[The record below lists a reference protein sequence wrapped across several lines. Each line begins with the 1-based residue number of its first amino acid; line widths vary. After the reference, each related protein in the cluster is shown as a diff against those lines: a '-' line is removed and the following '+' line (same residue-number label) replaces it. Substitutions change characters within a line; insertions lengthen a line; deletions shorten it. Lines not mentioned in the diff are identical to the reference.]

1 MNSSLLL
8 SWVTFGYFFSALFYL
23 IAMIF
28 KKEGVGRIA
37 GWVLRIFFIIQ
48 TGAIIM
54 RWVESYQMGI
64 GHAPL
69 SNLYESLIFFS
80 WTIALIYIWIE
91 LKIRS
96 RTIGVFATPFAFLA
110 MAYASFSPDMNS
122 RIQPLMPALQSNW
135 LIAHV
140 ITCFLGYAAFAVS
153 CSLSIMYLIKKPRS
167 EKKGKKRDAQGIT
180 SYFPGIP
187 VLDDL
192 IYQMIIIG
200 FLLLTL
206 GIATGSIWA
215 HSAWGT
221 YWSWDPKE
229 TWSLIT
235 WLLYAALLHA
245 RMIKGWHGSRIAWLS
260 IIGFACVLFT
270 YFGVNFILS
279 GLHSY
284 GTA

>member
-23 IAMIF
+23 IALVF

-37 GWVLRIFFIIQ
+37 GWIIRIVFIIQ
-48 TGAIIM
+48 TVAIIM
-54 RWVESYQMGI
+54 RWIESYQMGI

-91 LKIRS
+91 WRTRS
-96 RTIGVFATPFAFLA
+96 RTIGVFATPFAFLS
-110 MAYASFSPDMNS
+110 MAYASFSPDMNT

-140 ITCFLGYAAFAVS
+140 LTCFLGYAAFAVS

-167 EKKGKKRDAQGIT
+167 GKRTGSQGIT
-180 SYFPGIP
+180 SYFPGIA

-192 IYQMIIIG
+192 IYQMILVG
-200 FLLLTL
+200 FLLLTV

-245 RMIKGWHGSRIAWLS
+245 RMIKGWHGTRISWLS

>member
-1 MNSSLLL
+1 MNSSYLL
-8 SWVTFGYFFSALFYL
+8 SLVTFGYFFSALFYL
-23 IAMIF
+23 ISLVI
-28 KKEGVGRIA
+28 KKSGIGRLATGILWA
-37 GWVLRIFFIIQ
+37 VLAIH
-48 TGAIIM
+48 TGAIIL
-54 RWVESYQMGI
+54 RWVESYQLGI

-69 SNLYESLIFFS
+69 SNLYESLIFFA
-80 WTIALIYIWIE
+80 WTIALIYVWIE
-91 LKIRS
+91 WKIGS
-96 RTIGVFATPFAFLA
+96 KTIGVFATPFAFLA
-110 MAYASFSPDMNS
+110 MAYASFSPNMND
-122 RIQPLMPALQSNW
+122 RIQPLLPALQSNW

-140 ITCFLGYAAFAVS
+140 VTCFLGYAAFAVS
-153 CSLSIMYLIKKPRS
+153 CSVSIMFLIKKPKTRLTK
-167 EKKGKKRDAQGIT
+167 EQQGLLG
-180 SYFPGIP
+180 YFPEIA

-192 IYQMIIIG
+192 IYQTIVIG

-235 WLLYAALLHA
+235 WLVYAALLHA
-245 RMIKGWHGSRIAWLS
+245 RMMKGWHGSRIAWLS

-270 YFGVNFILS
+270 YFGVNFLLS

-284 GTA
+284 GAA

>member
-8 SWVTFGYFFSALFYL
+8 SLVTFGYFFAALFYL
-23 IAMIF
+23 ISMVL
-28 KKEGVGRIA
+28 KKEGIGVLA
-37 GWVLRIFFIIQ
+37 GWLIRAVFLVQ
-48 TGAIIM
+48 TVAIIL
-54 RWVESYQMGI
+54 RWVESYQLGY

-69 SNLYESLIFFS
+69 SNLYESLIFFA
-80 WTIALIYIWIE
+80 WTIALLYIWIE
-91 LKIRS
+91 WKTKS
-96 RTIGVFATPFAFLA
+96 KTIGVFATPFAFLA
-110 MAYASFSPDMNS
+110 MAYASFAPNISD
-122 RIQPLMPALQSNW
+122 RIQPLVPALQSNW

-153 CSLSIMYLIKKPRS
+153 CSLSIMFLIRNSKKDP
-167 EKKGKKRDAQGIT
+167 KKGKEGLWAF
-180 SYFPGIP
+180 FPGLP
-187 VLDDL
+187 ELDEL
-192 IYQMIIIG
+192 IYKTIIIG

-206 GIATGSIWA
+206 GIATGSVWA

-245 RMIKGWHGSRIAWLS
+245 RLMRGWHGKRIAWLS

>member
-23 IAMIF
+23 IALVF
-28 KKEGVGRIA
+28 KKQGFGRIA
-37 GWVLRIFFIIQ
+37 GWVIRIFFIIQ
-48 TGAIIM
+48 TGAIIL
-54 RWVESYQMGI
+54 RWIESYQMGI

-91 LKIRS
+91 WKTRS
-96 RTIGVFATPFAFLA
+96 RTIGVFATPFAFLS

-140 ITCFLGYAAFAVS
+140 LTCFLGYAAFAVS

-167 EKKGKKRDAQGIT
+167 GKKTGPRGIT

-192 IYQMIIIG
+192 IHQMILVG
-200 FLLLTL
+200 FLLLTV

-245 RMIKGWHGSRIAWLS
+245 RMIKGWYGTRIAWLS

>member
-1 MNSSLLL
+1 MKSPMLL
-8 SWVTFGYFFSALFYL
+8 SWVTFGYFFSALLYL
-23 IAMIF
+23 IALVF
-28 KKEGVGRIA
+28 KKKEVSRIA
-37 GWVLRIFFIIQ
+37 GWVIRVVFLIQ
-48 TGAIIM
+48 TGAIIL
-54 RWVESYQMGI
+54 RWIESYQMGF

-91 LKIRS
+91 WKNNS
-96 RTIGVFATPFAFLA
+96 RTIGAFVTPFAFLA
-110 MAYASFSPDMNS
+110 MAYASFSPDMNT
-122 RIQPLMPALQSNW
+122 RIQPLLPALQSNW

-153 CSLSIMYLIKKPRS
+153 CSLSIMYLIKKPHS
-167 EKKGKKRDAQGIT
+167 GKKPETGLK

-192 IYQMIIIG
+192 IYQTIIIG

-245 RMIKGWHGSRIAWLS
+245 RMMKGWYGPRIAWLS

-284 GTA
+284 GAA

>member
-1 MNSSLLL
+1 MNSSWLL
-8 SWVTFGYFFSALFYL
+8 SWVTFGYFFSALLYL
-23 IAMIF
+23 VALIF
-28 KKEGVGRIA
+28 KKKGVGQIA
-37 GWVLRIFFIIQ
+37 GWVIRAVFLIQ
-48 TGAIIM
+48 TGAIIL
-54 RWVESYQMGI
+54 RWIESYQMGI

-91 LKIRS
+91 WKTNS
-96 RTIGVFATPFAFLA
+96 RTIGAFATPLAFLA
-110 MAYASFSPDMNS
+110 MAYASFSPNMNT
-122 RIQPLMPALQSNW
+122 RIQPLLPALQSNW

-153 CSLSIMYLIKKPRS
+153 CSLSIMYLIKKPKS
-167 EKKGKKRDAQGIT
+167 GKKTDTGLR

-192 IYQMIIIG
+192 IYQTIMVG
-200 FLLLTL
+200 FLLLTA

-215 HSAWGT
+215 YSAWGA

-245 RMIKGWHGSRIAWLS
+245 RMMQGWHGTRVAWLS

-284 GTA
+284 GAA

>member
-8 SWVTFGYFFSALFYL
+8 SLVTFGYFFSALFYL
-23 IAMIF
+23 ISMVL
-28 KKEGVGRIA
+28 KKEGVGVLA
-37 GWVLRIFFIIQ
+37 GWLLRLVVLIQ
-48 TGAIIM
+48 TVAIIL
-54 RWVESYQMGI
+54 RWVESYQLGY

-69 SNLYESLIFFS
+69 SNLYESLIFFA
-80 WTIALIYIWIE
+80 WTIGLIYMWLE
-91 LKIRS
+91 WRTRS

-110 MAYASFSPDMNS
+110 MAYASFSTNIND
-122 RIQPLMPALQSNW
+122 RIQPLLPALQSNW

-140 ITCFLGYAAFAVS
+140 ITCFFGYAAFAVS
-153 CSLSIMYLIKKPRS
+153 CSLSIMFLIRKSKQETKK
-167 EKKGKKRDAQGIT
+167 DQQGIWGF
-180 SYFPGIP
+180 FPQLP
-187 VLDDL
+187 ELDEL
-192 IYQMIIIG
+192 IYRTIVIG

-206 GIATGSIWA
+206 GIATGSVWA

-245 RMIKGWHGSRIAWLS
+245 RLMRGWHGARIAWLS

-284 GTA
+284 GRG

>member
-1 MNSSLLL
+1 
-8 SWVTFGYFFSALFYL
+8 
-23 IAMIF
+23 MIL
-28 KKEGVGRIA
+28 G
-37 GWVLRIFFIIQ
+37 LH
-48 TGAIIM
+48 TGAIIV
-54 RWVESYQMGI
+54 RWVESYQLGI

-69 SNLYESLIFFS
+69 SNLYESLIFFA
-80 WTIALIYIWIE
+80 WTIALIYVWIE
-91 LKIRS
+91 RRTGSK
-96 RTIGVFATPFAFLA
+96 TIGVFAMPFAFLA
-110 MAYASFSPDMNS
+110 MAYASFSPNMND
-122 RIQPLMPALQSNW
+122 RIQPLLPALQSNW

-140 ITCFLGYAAFAVS
+140 ITCFLGYAAFTVS
-153 CSLSIMYLIKKPRS
+153 CSLSIMFLLKKPKTKL
-167 EKKGKKRDAQGIT
+167 KKEEQGLPA
-180 SYFPGIP
+180 YFPEIA

-192 IYQMIIIG
+192 IYQTIIIG

-235 WLLYAALLHA
+235 WLVYAALLHA
-245 RMIKGWHGSRIAWLS
+245 RMMKGWHGTRIAWLS

-284 GTA
+284 GAA

>member
-8 SWVTFGYFFSALFYL
+8 SLVTFGYFFSALFYL
-23 IAMIF
+23 IAMVL
-28 KKEGVGRIA
+28 KKEGVGVLA
-37 GWVLRIFFIIQ
+37 GWLLRLVVLVL
-48 TGAIIM
+48 TGAIIL
-54 RWVESYQMGI
+54 RWVESYQLGY

-69 SNLYESLIFFS
+69 SNLYESLIFFA
-80 WTIALIYIWIE
+80 WTIGLIYIWLE
-91 LKIRS
+91 WKTRS

-110 MAYASFSPDMNS
+110 MAYASFSPNIND
-122 RIQPLMPALQSNW
+122 RIQPLLPALQSNW

-140 ITCFLGYAAFAVS
+140 ITCFFGYAAFAVS
-153 CSLSIMYLIKKPRS
+153 CSLSIMFLVRKSKQETKKSP
-167 EKKGKKRDAQGIT
+167 QGIW
-180 SYFPGIP
+180 SFFPQLP
-187 VLDDL
+187 ELDEL
-192 IYQMIIIG
+192 IYKTIIIG

-206 GIATGSIWA
+206 GIATGSVWA

-235 WLLYAALLHA
+235 WLSYAALLHA
-245 RMIKGWHGSRIAWLS
+245 RLMRGWHGTRIAWLS

-284 GTA
+284 GRG

>member
-1 MNSSLLL
+1 MKMNSSYLL
-8 SWVTFGYFFSALFYL
+8 SLVTFGYFFSAFFYL
-23 IAMIF
+23 ISLVL
-28 KKEGVGRIA
+28 KKQGIGRLASWILWA
-37 GWVLRIFFIIQ
+37 VFVIQ
-48 TGAIIM
+48 TGAIIL

-69 SNLYESLIFFS
+69 SNLYESLIFFA

-91 LKIRS
+91 IKTGS
-96 RTIGVFATPFAFLA
+96 KTIGVFAIPFAFLS
-110 MAYASFSPDMNS
+110 MAYASFSPNMND
-122 RIQPLMPALQSNW
+122 RIQPLLPALQSNW

-153 CSLSIMYLIKKPRS
+153 CSLSIMYLLKKPLTL
-167 EKKGKKRDAQGIT
+167 KKKENQGLL
-180 SYFPGIP
+180 SYFPDIA

-192 IYQMIIIG
+192 IYQTIIIG

-235 WLLYAALLHA
+235 WLVYAALLHA
-245 RMIKGWHGSRIAWLS
+245 RMMKGWHGSRIAWLS

-284 GTA
+284 GAA

>member
-1 MNSSLLL
+1 MNSSFLL
-8 SWVTFGYFFSALFYL
+8 SLVTFGYFFSAFFYL
-23 IAMIF
+23 ISLVL
-28 KKEGVGRIA
+28 KKEGIGRLA
-37 GWVLRIFFIIQ
+37 TWIIRAVFLVQ
-48 TGAIIM
+48 TGAIIL
-54 RWVESYQMGI
+54 RWIESYQMGI

-69 SNLYESLIFFS
+69 SNLYESLIFFA

-91 LKIRS
+91 WKTKS
-96 RTIGVFATPFAFLA
+96 RTIGVFATPFAFLS
-110 MAYASFSPDMNS
+110 MAYASFSPNMND
-122 RIQPLMPALQSNW
+122 RIQPLLPALQSNW

-153 CSLSIMYLIKKPRS
+153 CSLSIMYLLKKPMA
-167 EKKGKKRDAQGIT
+167 GKKKDSGGLL

-192 IYQMIIIG
+192 IYQTIIIG

-206 GIATGSIWA
+206 GIATGSVWA

-235 WLLYAALLHA
+235 WLLYAAFLHA
-245 RMIKGWHGSRIAWLS
+245 RMMKGWHGSRIAWLS

>member
-1 MNSSLLL
+1 
-8 SWVTFGYFFSALFYL
+8 
-23 IAMIF
+23 
-28 KKEGVGRIA
+28 
-37 GWVLRIFFIIQ
+37 
-48 TGAIIM
+48 
-54 RWVESYQMGI
+54 
-64 GHAPL
+64 
-69 SNLYESLIFFS
+69 
-80 WTIALIYIWIE
+80 
-91 LKIRS
+91 
-96 RTIGVFATPFAFLA
+96 
-110 MAYASFSPDMNS
+110 MAYASFSPNMND
-122 RIQPLMPALQSNW
+122 RIQPLLPALQSNW

-153 CSLSIMYLIKKPRS
+153 CSLSIMFLLKKPCPDKNKES
-167 EKKGKKRDAQGIT
+167 KGLL
-180 SYFPGIP
+180 SLFPEIS

-192 IYQMIIIG
+192 IYQTIIIG

-235 WLLYAALLHA
+235 WLVYAALLHA
-245 RMIKGWHGSRIAWLS
+245 RMMKGWHGTRIAWLS

-284 GTA
+284 GSA

>member
-1 MNSSLLL
+1 MNSSFLL
-8 SWVTFGYFFSALFYL
+8 SLVTFGYFFSALFYL
-23 IAMIF
+23 ISLVL
-28 KKEGVGRIA
+28 KKA
-37 GWVLRIFFIIQ
+37 GIGQVATWVLRAVFLIQ
-48 TGAIIM
+48 TGAIIL
-54 RWVESYQMGI
+54 RWIESYQMGI

-69 SNLYESLIFFS
+69 SNLYESLIFFA

-91 LKIRS
+91 WKTKS
-96 RTIGVFATPFAFLA
+96 RTIGVFATPFAFLS
-110 MAYASFSPDMNS
+110 MAYASFSPNIS
-122 RIQPLMPALQSNW
+122 AQIQPLLPALQSNW

-153 CSLSIMYLIKKPRS
+153 CSLSIMYLIKKPTA
-167 EKKGKKRDAQGIT
+167 GKKMDNRLLL
-180 SYFPGIP
+180 SYFPEIA
-187 VLDDL
+187 VLDEL
-192 IYQMIIIG
+192 IYQTIIIG
-200 FLLLTL
+200 FLLLTV
-206 GIATGSIWA
+206 GIATGSVWA

-245 RMIKGWHGSRIAWLS
+245 RMMKGWHGARVAWLS

>member
-23 IAMIF
+23 IALVF

-37 GWVLRIFFIIQ
+37 GWIIRIFFIIQ
-48 TGAIIM
+48 TGAIII
-54 RWVESYQMGI
+54 RWIESYQMGI

-80 WTIALIYIWIE
+80 WTIVLIYIWIE
-91 LKIRS
+91 WKTRS
-96 RTIGVFATPFAFLA
+96 RTIGVFATPFAFLS

-140 ITCFLGYAAFAVS
+140 LTCFLGYAAFAVS

-167 EKKGKKRDAQGIT
+167 GKKTGPQGIT

-192 IYQMIIIG
+192 IYQMILVG
-200 FLLLTL
+200 FLLLTV

-245 RMIKGWHGSRIAWLS
+245 RMIKGWHGNRIAWLS

>member
-1 MNSSLLL
+1 MKSSFLL
-8 SWVTFGYFFSALFYL
+8 SWVTFGYFFSALLYL
-23 IAMIF
+23 IALVF
-28 KKEGVGRIA
+28 KNRGVGRIA

-48 TGAIIM
+48 TGAIIL
-54 RWVESYQMGI
+54 RWVESYQMGF

-80 WTIALIYIWIE
+80 WTIALLYIWIE
-91 LKIRS
+91 WKTDSI
-96 RTIGVFATPFAFLA
+96 TIGAFATPFAFLA
-110 MAYASFSPDMNS
+110 MAYASFSPNMNS
-122 RIQPLMPALQSNW
+122 RIQPLLPALQSNW

-153 CSLSIMYLIKKPRS
+153 CSLSIMYLIKKPLS
-167 EKKGKKRDAQGIT
+167 AKKTETGLR

-192 IYQMIIIG
+192 IYQTIIVG
-200 FLLLTL
+200 FLLFTV

-245 RMIKGWHGSRIAWLS
+245 RMMKGWHGTRIAWLS

>member
-8 SWVTFGYFFSALFYL
+8 GWVTFGYFFSALFYL
-23 IAMIF
+23 LALVF
-28 KKEGVGRIA
+28 KNQAVGRIA
-37 GWVLRIFFIIQ
+37 GWIIRIFFIIQ
-48 TGAIIM
+48 TAAIIM
-54 RWVESYQMGI
+54 RWMESYEMGI

-91 LKIRS
+91 WRTRS
-96 RTIGVFATPFAFLA
+96 RTIGVFATPFAFLS
-110 MAYASFSPDMNS
+110 MAYASFSPDMNT

-140 ITCFLGYAAFAVS
+140 LTCFLGYAAFAVS
-153 CSLSIMYLIKKPRS
+153 CSLSIMYLIKKPRA
-167 EKKGKKRDAQGIT
+167 GKKTGSQGIT
-180 SYFPGIP
+180 SYFPGIG

-192 IYQMIIIG
+192 VYQMILVG
-200 FLLLTL
+200 FLLLTV

-245 RMIKGWHGSRIAWLS
+245 RMIKGWHGTRIAWLS

>member
-8 SWVTFGYFFSALFYL
+8 GWVTFGYFFSALFYL
-23 IAMIF
+23 IALVF

-37 GWVLRIFFIIQ
+37 GWVIRIVFIIQ
-48 TGAIIM
+48 TVAIIK
-54 RWVESYQMGI
+54 RWIESYQMGI

-91 LKIRS
+91 WKTRS
-96 RTIGVFATPFAFLA
+96 RTIGVFATPFAFLS
-110 MAYASFSPDMNS
+110 MAYASFSPDMNT

-140 ITCFLGYAAFAVS
+140 LTCFLGYAAFAVS

-167 EKKGKKRDAQGIT
+167 GKKTGSQDIT
-180 SYFPGIP
+180 SYFPGIA

-192 IYQMIIIG
+192 IYQMILVG
-200 FLLLTL
+200 FLLLTV

-245 RMIKGWHGSRIAWLS
+245 RMIKGWHGTRIAWLS

>member
-1 MNSSLLL
+1 MNSSFLLGL
-8 SWVTFGYFFSALFYL
+8 VTFGYFFSAFFYL
-23 IAMIF
+23 ISLVL
-28 KKEGVGRIA
+28 KKEGIGRLA
-37 GWVLRIFFIIQ
+37 SWIIRAVFLVQ
-48 TGAIIM
+48 TGAIIL
-54 RWVESYQMGI
+54 RWIESYQMGI

-69 SNLYESLIFFS
+69 SNLYESLIFFA

-91 LKIRS
+91 WKTKS
-96 RTIGVFATPFAFLA
+96 RTIGVFATPFAFLS
-110 MAYASFSPDMNS
+110 MAYASFSPNMND
-122 RIQPLMPALQSNW
+122 RIQPLLPALQSNW

-153 CSLSIMYLIKKPRS
+153 CSLSIMYLLKKPLN
-167 EKKGKKRDAQGIT
+167 EKKKENGGLL
-180 SYFPGIP
+180 SYFPGIS

-192 IYQMIIIG
+192 IYQTIIIG

-206 GIATGSIWA
+206 GIATGSVWA

-235 WLLYAALLHA
+235 WLLYAAFLHA
-245 RMIKGWHGSRIAWLS
+245 RMMKGWHGSRVAWLS

>member
-23 IAMIF
+23 ISLVL
-28 KKEGVGRIA
+28 KKQGIGQVA
-37 GWVLRIFFIIQ
+37 GWIIRIFFLTQ
-48 TGAIIM
+48 TGAIIL
-54 RWVESYQMGI
+54 RWVESYQMEI

-91 LKIRS
+91 WKTKS
-96 RTIGVFATPFAFLA
+96 RAIGVFATPFAFLA
-110 MAYASFSPDMNS
+110 MAYASFSPNMNT
-122 RIQPLMPALQSNW
+122 RIQPLLPALQSNW

-153 CSLSIMYLIKKPRS
+153 CSLSIMYLIKKPRT
-167 EKKGKKRDAQGIT
+167 GKKKDNQGLL
-180 SYFPGIP
+180 SFFPGIP
-187 VLDDL
+187 VLDEL
-192 IYQMIIIG
+192 VYQTIIIG
-200 FLLLTL
+200 FLLLTV
-206 GIATGSIWA
+206 GIATGAIWA

-245 RMIKGWHGSRIAWLS
+245 RMVKGWYGTRIAWLS

-270 YFGVNFILS
+270 YFGVNFLLS

-284 GTA
+284 GAT

>member
-1 MNSSLLL
+1 MNSSFLL
-8 SWVTFGYFFSALFYL
+8 SLVTFGYFFAALFYL
-23 IAMIF
+23 ISLVLNKQGI
-28 KKEGVGRIA
+28 GRLASWLI
-37 GWVLRIFFIIQ
+37 RIVFVMQ
-48 TGAIIM
+48 TVAIIW
-54 RWVESYQMGI
+54 RWVESYQMGF

-69 SNLYESLIFFS
+69 SNLYESLIFFA
-80 WTIALIYIWIE
+80 WTIALIYLWIE
-91 LKIRS
+91 WKTKA
-96 RTIGVFATPFAFLA
+96 RTIGAFATPFAFLS
-110 MAYASFSPDMNS
+110 MAYASFSPNMND
-122 RIQPLMPALQSNW
+122 RIQPLLPALQSNW

-153 CSLSIMYLIKKPRS
+153 CSLSIMYLIKKPQGDR
-167 EKKGKKRDAQGIT
+167 KKDKQGLWAF
-180 SYFPGIP
+180 FPDLAE
-187 VLDDL
+187 LDEL
-192 IYQMIIIG
+192 IYRTIIIG

-206 GIATGSIWA
+206 GIATGSVWA

-235 WLLYAALLHA
+235 WLMYAALLHA
-245 RMIKGWHGSRIAWLS
+245 RMMKGWHGTRIAWLS

-284 GTA
+284 GAA

>member
-1 MNSSLLL
+1 MNSSYLL
-8 SWVTFGYFFSALFYL
+8 SIVTFGYLFASLAYL
-23 IAMIF
+23 LLLVFRKDAF
-28 KKEGVGRIA
+28 GRLGTWITLA
-37 GWVLRIFFIIQ
+37 VLGLQ
-48 TGAIIM
+48 TWAIIW
-54 RWVESYQMGI
+54 RWIESYQLGI
-64 GHAPL
+64 GHAPF
-69 SNLYESLIFFS
+69 SNLYESLIFFA
-80 WTIALIYIWIE
+80 WTIAFIYLWIE
-91 LKIRS
+91 FKTGLKA
-96 RTIGVFATPFAFLA
+96 IGAFSLPFAFLS
-110 MAYASFSPDMNS
+110 MAYASFSPDMNT
-122 RIQPLMPALQSNW
+122 RIQPLLPALKSNW

-153 CSLSIMYLIKKPRS
+153 CGLAFMYLLRRGKP
-167 EKKGKKRDAQGIT
+167 EKTGATEGPSDFLPEQ
-180 SYFPGIP
+180 S

-192 IYQMIIIG
+192 VYQTVIVG
-200 FLLLTL
+200 FLLLTV

-235 WLLYAALLHA
+235 WLVYATLLHA
-245 RMIKGWHGSRIAWLS
+245 RMMKGWHGKRIAWFS

-284 GTA
+284 GSA

>member
-1 MNSSLLL
+1 MNSSFLL
-8 SWVTFGYFFSALFYL
+8 SLVTFGYFFSALFYL
-23 IAMIF
+23 ISMVL
-28 KKEGVGRIA
+28 KKEGIGVLG
-37 GWVLRIFFIIQ
+37 GWLLRAVFLVQ
-48 TGAIIM
+48 TVAIIL
-54 RWVESYQMGI
+54 RWVESYQLGY

-69 SNLYESLIFFS
+69 SNLYESLIFFA
-80 WTIALIYIWIE
+80 WTIALLYIWIE
-91 LKIRS
+91 WKTKAK
-96 RTIGVFATPFAFLA
+96 TIGVFATPFAFLA
-110 MAYASFSPDMNS
+110 MAYASFAPNISD
-122 RIQPLMPALQSNW
+122 RIQPLVPALQSNW

-153 CSLSIMYLIKKPRS
+153 CSLSIMFLIRKSKKEP
-167 EKKGKKRDAQGIT
+167 KKGKEGRWAF
-180 SYFPGIP
+180 SPALP
-187 VLDDL
+187 ELDEL
-192 IYQMIIIG
+192 IYKTIIIG

-206 GIATGSIWA
+206 GIATGSVWA

-235 WLLYAALLHA
+235 WLIYAALLHA
-245 RMIKGWHGSRIAWLS
+245 RLMRGWHGTRIAWLS

-270 YFGVNFILS
+270 YFGVNFILA

>member
-8 SWVTFGYFFSALFYL
+8 SLVTFGYFFAALFYL
-23 IAMIF
+23 ISMVL
-28 KKEGVGRIA
+28 KKEGIGVLA
-37 GWVLRIFFIIQ
+37 GWLIRAVFLVQ
-48 TGAIIM
+48 TVAIIL
-54 RWVESYQMGI
+54 RWVESYQLGY

-69 SNLYESLIFFS
+69 SNLYESLIFFA
-80 WTIALIYIWIE
+80 WTIALLYIWIE
-91 LKIRS
+91 WMTKS
-96 RTIGVFATPFAFLA
+96 KTIGVFATPFAFLA
-110 MAYASFSPDMNS
+110 MAYASFAPNISD
-122 RIQPLMPALQSNW
+122 RIQPLVPALQSNW

-153 CSLSIMYLIKKPRS
+153 CSLSIMFLIRNSKKDP
-167 EKKGKKRDAQGIT
+167 KKGKEGLWAF
-180 SYFPGIP
+180 FPGLP
-187 VLDDL
+187 ELDEL
-192 IYQMIIIG
+192 IYKTIIIG

-206 GIATGSIWA
+206 GIATGSVWA

-245 RMIKGWHGSRIAWLS
+245 RLMRGWHGKRIAWLS

>member
-1 MNSSLLL
+1 LL
-8 SWVTFGYFFSALFYL
+8 ALV
-23 IAMIF
+23 F
-28 KKEGVGRIA
+28 KNQAVGRIA
-37 GWVLRIFFIIQ
+37 GWIIRIFFIIQ
-48 TGAIIM
+48 TGAIIL

-80 WTIALIYIWIE
+80 WTIALLYIWIE
-91 LKIRS
+91 WKTDSI
-96 RTIGVFATPFAFLA
+96 TIGVFATPFAFLA
-110 MAYASFSPDMNS
+110 MAYASFSPNMNT
-122 RIQPLMPALQSNW
+122 RIQPLLPALQSNW

-153 CSLSIMYLIKKPRS
+153 CSLSIMYLINKSRS
-167 EKKGKKRDAQGIT
+167 GRKTGSEDKG
-180 SYFPGIP
+180 SNFPGIP
-187 VLDDL
+187 MLDEL
-192 IYQMIIIG
+192 IYQTVIVG
-200 FLLLTL
+200 FLLLTV
-206 GIATGSIWA
+206 GIATGAIWA

-245 RMIKGWHGSRIAWLS
+245 RMMKGWHGNRIAWLS